1 MVGTSTRESFEGY
14 IVDSIL
20 QRAGE
25 LKQALSDYVLDA
37 EGELA
42 TALEAFSAEQMKRS
56 KQQDMHQRSLV
67 IDRFIA
73 EGYVENRTPIEL
85 FIEDQPDLT
94 EDDRRIIQ
102 DWRRGFVGVFAVQR
116 VYEDGFELMNWLTA
130 KFYRVGFS
138 SADNPA
144 KMQRL
149 QQDEIILTQIA
160 PVYRQCWMFFSP
172 PVQMGK
178 LGKPK
183 LAVAIGNFKDNY
195 KNHLYSDAPELL
207 AEAWKS
213 VEKYHQEFT
222 DFFGAAEIAM
232 PGYQLNKKLAEF
244 QEVMTQKRLAEAGI
258 DDSKS
263 LEELTAEAGVTQTE
277 IEEAAVSMGADAK
290 QVAQFFDGKGKAKMV
305 APKVDLP
312 DRLKKAEQVTV
323 LTHPRWGQVFLP
335 TYHQFCSL
343 LEAEDWTA
351 VPNGSDLVHRYL
363 RDPEVPA
370 FVWYHLAQA
379 YPQQLET
386 VLRSVLDR
394 PELDLKNGLDAL
406 LQEFDKSTDTE
417 LPEIASVPIHLH
429 NLFQEAIQELSKDKG
444 KEKSKGKRKTGAGF

>member
-1 MVGTSTRESFEGY
+1 M
-14 IVDSIL
+14 DSIL

-37 EGELA
+37 EGDLA

-73 EGYVENRTPIEL
+73 EGYAGDKTPIDL
-85 FIEDQPDLT
+85 FIQDEAELS
-94 EDDRRIIQ
+94 EDDRQ
-102 DWRRGFVGVFAVQR
+102 LVQHWRRGFVGVFAIQHVHD
-116 VYEDGFELMNWLTA
+116 DGFLLMNWLTA
-130 KFYRVGFS
+130 KVYRVYFTPI
-138 SADNPA
+138 DHPA

-149 QQDEIILTQIA
+149 KEGEIILTQIA
-160 PVYRQCWMFFSP
+160 PVTREGWMFFSP

-195 KNHLYSDAPELL
+195 KNHLYSDAPDLL

-222 DFFGAAEIAM
+222 DFFGAAEITM

-244 QEVMTQKRLAEAGI
+244 QEVITQRRLTDAGI

-263 LEELTAEAGVTQTE
+263 LEELTAEAGVTQEE
-277 IEEAAVSMGADAK
+277 IAEAATSMGADAK
-290 QVAQFFDGKGKAKMV
+290 EVAQFFDGKGKAKMV
-305 APKVDLP
+305 TPKVDLP

-351 VPNGSDLVHRYL
+351 IPNGQDLVNRYL

-370 FVWYHLAQA
+370 FVWYHLAQL
-379 YPQQLET
+379 YPKQLEI
-386 VLRSVLDR
+386 VLRSALDR
-394 PELDLKNGLDAL
+394 PQFNLETDLVNL
-406 LQEFDKSTDTE
+406 LQEFDKSIETE

-429 NLFQEAIQELSKDKG
+429 NLFQEAIQELSKEKG
-444 KEKSKGKRKTGAGF
+444 KEKPKGKRKIGAGF

>member
-1 MVGTSTRESFEGY
+1 M
-14 IVDSIL
+14 DSNL

-25 LKQALSDYVLDA
+25 LKQALADYVLDA
-37 EGELA
+37 EGDLA
-42 TALEAFSAEQMKRS
+42 TALESFSAEQMKRS

-73 EGYVENRTPIEL
+73 EGCVESQTPIDL
-85 FIEDQPDLT
+85 FMADHPDLT
-94 EDDRRIIQ
+94 EDDRRLIQ
-102 DWRRGFVGVFAVQR
+102 DWRRGFVGLFAVQQ
-116 VYEDGFELMNWLTA
+116 VYPDGFELMNWLTA
-130 KFYRVGFS
+130 KSYRVYFT
-138 SADNPA
+138 SADNPVQ
-144 KMQRL
+144 MQRFK
-149 QQDEIILTQIA
+149 QGEIILAQIA
-160 PVYRQCWMFFSP
+160 PIDRQDWMLFSS

-183 LAVAIGNFKDNY
+183 LAVAIGNFKENY

-222 DFFGAAEIAM
+222 DFFGSAEITM

-277 IEEAAVSMGADAK
+277 IEEAAEAMGADTK
-290 QVAQFFDGKGKAKMV
+290 QVAQFFDGKGKTKMV

-323 LTHPRWGQVFLP
+323 LTHPRWGQAFLP
-335 TYHQFCSL
+335 TYHQFCAL

-351 VPNGSDLVHRYL
+351 VPNGQNWVDRYL

-370 FVWYHLAQA
+370 FVWYHLAQT

-386 VLRSVLDR
+386 VLRSVLER
-394 PELDLKNGLDAL
+394 PGFDLNNDLNSL
-406 LQEFDKSTDTE
+406 LQEFDKSTETE

-429 NLFQEAIQELSKDKG
+429 NLFQEAIQELSKEKG
-444 KEKSKGKRKTGAGF
+444 KEKGKGKRKVGAGF